1 MKLKRI
7 ALSIV
12 AGAAL
17 MVPAALTGQS
27 QNSRIVQASTLKN
40 KITFVKSYSQPM
52 LYNKNG
58 KSIANKNNINFNK
71 PIRFYG
77 QPTIIQGPKVNAFI
91 NLNGMPQSII
101 KGKTYADLGDGGYVD
116 MKAVGSYN
124 WNNNEIG
131 LIKNAYVYNS
141 KGQRLSTYRGRKAY
155 LTKGSKIK
163 YVGKSWVTYPD
174 SYFNLGSGIYVK
186 SNSVNTMNGK
196 GVLKL
201 NTNTAIYNKKSQR
214 ISFNGQRVLPKY
226 SIVNYAGK
234 RHAKT
239 KSDDYYYTNLSGSKS
254 YAVKNYKI
262 KGQDYYY
269 IGKGAYIKAINVGR
283 INGNPVFRDGGA
295 TTIVPQ
301 MDLFIYNSKLKKTKQ
316 SVKKGQKI
324 RALDPVILGSGD
336 IAQLFYRIKGTSN
349 YVSWGDY
356 SEYGFEDDAYVG
368 NFNFRVRLNPIKTIE
383 NAATRAAEESD

>member
-1 MKLKRI
+1 M
-7 ALSIV
+7 
-12 AGAAL
+12 
-17 MVPAALTGQS
+17 
-27 QNSRIVQASTLKN
+27 
-40 KITFVKSYSQPM
+40 
-52 LYNKNG
+52 
-58 KSIANKNNINFNK
+58 
-71 PIRFYG
+71 
-77 QPTIIQGPKVNAFI
+77 
-91 NLNGMPQSII
+91 
-101 KGKTYADLGDGGYVD
+101 
-116 MKAVGSYN
+116 
-124 WNNNEIG
+124 
-131 LIKNAYVYNS
+131 
-141 KGQRLSTYRGRKAY
+141 
-155 LTKGSKIK
+155 
-163 YVGKSWVTYPD
+163 
-174 SYFNLGSGIYVK
+174 
-186 SNSVNTMNGK
+186 
-196 GVLKL
+196 KL
-201 NTNTAIYNKKSQR
+201 NTNTAIYNKKGQR

-234 RHAKT
+234 RRAKT

-383 NAATRAAEESD
+383 TAATRAAEESD

>member
-17 MVPAALTGQS
+17 MVPTALTGQS

-91 NLNGMPQSII
+91 NLNGMPQSIV
-101 KGKTYADLGDGGYVD
+101 KGKTYADLGDGGYVT

-124 WNNNEIG
+124 WNSNEIG

-163 YVGKSWVTYPD
+163 YAGKSWTTYPD
-174 SYFNLGSGIYVK
+174 SYFNLGGGNYLK
-186 SNSVNTMNGK
+186 SNNVNTMNGK

-201 NTNTAIYNKKSQR
+201 NTNTAVYNKKGRR
-214 ISFNGQRVLPKY
+214 ISFNGQRVFPKY

-234 RHAKT
+234 RRTKT
-239 KSDDYYYTNLSGSKS
+239 KADDYYYTNLTGSKS
-254 YAVKNYKI
+254 YAVKNHKI

-295 TTIVPQ
+295 TTIIPQ
-301 MDLFIYNSKLKKTKQ
+301 TDLFIYNSNLKKTKK

-324 RALDPVILGSGD
+324 RAVDPVVLGSGD
-336 IAQLFYRIKGTSN
+336 IAQLFFRIKGTSN

-356 SEYGFEDDAYVG
+356 SEYGFEDDEHVG
-368 NFNFRVRLNPIKTIE
+368 YFNFRVRLDPVKTIE
-383 NAATRAAEESD
+383 NAETRAAEESD